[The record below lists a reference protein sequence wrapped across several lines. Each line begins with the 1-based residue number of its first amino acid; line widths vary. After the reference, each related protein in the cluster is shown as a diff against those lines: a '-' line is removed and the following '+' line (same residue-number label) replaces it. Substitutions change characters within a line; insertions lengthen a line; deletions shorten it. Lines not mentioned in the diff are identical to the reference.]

1 MSWDEQRGEL
11 WTLEEKGINVK
22 ESRRLTETLLS
33 SPGLGKLPNIVSIY
47 IAWKLH

>member
-1 MSWDEQRGEL
+1 MSREGEL
-11 WTLEEKGINVK
+11 WTLREKGINVK
-22 ESRRLTETLLS
+22 ESWGLTEETLLS